1 MSSTAPTLVPVHL
14 PQIEK
19 AVEILQDRHRQAEV
33 RSYRP
38 FTLPE
43 ELWCVE
49 INGRND
55 LESFILIL
63 AMVVSGDALSAGSS
77 ESFPSVVDVEDI
89 MYVTEFFRDRVEELE
104 RDDVYLLTLRIGL

>member
-1 MSSTAPTLVPVHL
+1 MSSIAPTLVPIKL
-14 PQIEK
+14 PQVEK
-19 AVEILQDRHRQAEV
+19 AVALLQRRHVMAEV

-43 ELWCVE
+43 ELWCVQ

-63 AMVVSGDALSAGSS
+63 AMTVSGDALSSS
-77 ESFPSVVDVEDI
+77 SDTFPSVVDAEDI
-89 MYVTEFFRDRVEELE
+89 MYVTEFLRKQVEELE
-104 RDDVYLLTLRIGL
+104 DAEVFLLTLRIGIY